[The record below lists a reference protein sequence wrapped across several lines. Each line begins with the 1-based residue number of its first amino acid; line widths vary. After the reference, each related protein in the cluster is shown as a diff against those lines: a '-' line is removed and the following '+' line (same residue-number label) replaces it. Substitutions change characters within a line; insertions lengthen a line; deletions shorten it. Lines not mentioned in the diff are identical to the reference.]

1 MKGANYPWGIPADP
15 EDLDFC
21 RSSDCNTNLGLG
33 HGVARVGA
41 VQIFSAWGGSTVG
54 L

>member
-21 RSSDCNTNLGLG
+21 RSSDCNSNLGLG

-41 VQIFSAWGGSTVG
+41 VQDIFGFGRETEA
-54 L
+54 